1 MTSHMSAGDRWQ
13 LPDGREA
20 IELDG
25 SVGGLLRVCPLVP
38 QWPFPGPPE
47 VVARRLCSRL
57 PSRYL
62 HGQTPTDEPALM

>member
-1 MTSHMSAGDRWQ
+1 MSAGDRWQ

-25 SVGGLLRVCPLVP
+25 SRGGLLRVAPIVRG
-38 QWPFPGPPE
+38 WPFPAPAE
-47 VVARRLCSRL
+47 VVARRLCTRM

-62 HGQTPTDEPALM
+62 HGQTPVDAEAPL